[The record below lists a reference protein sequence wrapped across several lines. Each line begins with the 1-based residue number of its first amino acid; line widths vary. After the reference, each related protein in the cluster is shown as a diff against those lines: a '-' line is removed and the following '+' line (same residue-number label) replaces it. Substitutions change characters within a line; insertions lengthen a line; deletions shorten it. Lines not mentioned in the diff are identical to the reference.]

1 MYEKVNAL
9 DKRAIEEL
17 FLSEDILMENAAM
30 ALERAVLQNA
40 SLGAKVIILCG
51 SGDNGGDGYALARRL
66 AGRFKTL
73 VFEMKPAKSPMCQ
86 LQKERAKKVGVV
98 IKTYEEKNEDL
109 ECDVLIDCVVGSA
122 FKGELEPFLDFESL
136 SQKARFKIACDIPSG
151 IDSKGRVDKG
161 AFKADTT
168 ISMGAIKSC
177 LLSDRAKDY
186 VGELKV
192 GHLGVFNRVYEIPT
206 DTFLLEKSD
215 LKLPLRDK
223 KNAHKGDY
231 GHAHVLLGKH
241 SGAGLLSALSA
252 LSFGSGVVSI
262 QALEGEITSSN
273 KPLELVFCENFPN
286 FLSAFALGMG
296 LESFPKDFNKWLE
309 LAPCVL
315 DAGVFYHKEVLQA
328 LEKEVVLTPHPKEFL
343 SLLKLVGINISM
355 LELLDNKLE
364 IARDF
369 SQKYPKVVLL
379 LKGANT
385 LIAHQGRTFI
395 NTLGSVALAKA
406 GSGDV
411 LAGLILS
418 LLSQNYTP
426 LDAAINAS
434 LAHALAGL
442 EFKNN
447 YALTPLDLIE
457 KIKRLQKD
465 KNGSFKA
472 LAAIAKH

>member
-1 MYEKVNAL
+1 MLSVYEKVDAL
-9 DKRAIEEL
+9 DKKALEEWL
-17 FLSEDILMENAAM
+17 LSEDILMENAAM
-30 ALERAVLQNA
+30 ALERAVLENA

-66 AGRFKTL
+66 VGCFRVL
-73 VFEMKPAKSPMCQ
+73 VFEMKLAKSPMCQ

-98 IKTYEEKNEDL
+98 IKAWEEKNEDL

-122 FKGELEPFLDFESL
+122 FKGELEPFLNFESL

-151 IDSKGRVDKG
+151 IDSKGRVDKR

-192 GHLGVFNRVYEIPT
+192 GHLGVFNQIYEIPT

-215 LKLPLRDK
+215 LKLPLRDR

-252 LSFGSGVVSI
+252 LSFGSGVVSV
-262 QALEGEITSSN
+262 QALECEITSNN
-273 KPLELVFCENFPN
+273 KPLELVFCENFPKK
-286 FLSAFALGMG
+286 LSAFALGMG
-296 LESFPKDFNKWLE
+296 LENIPKDFKKWLG

-315 DAGVFYHKEVLQA
+315 DAGVFYHKEALQA
-328 LEKEVVLTPHPKEFL
+328 LEKEVILTPHPKEFL
-343 SLLKLVGINISM
+343 SLLKSVGINISM

-385 LIAHQGRTFI
+385 LIAHQGRVFI
-395 NTLGSVALAKA
+395 NNLGSVALAKA

-411 LAGLILS
+411 LAGLIVS

-457 KIKRLQKD
+457 KIKRL
-465 KNGSFKA
+465 
-472 LAAIAKH
+472 

>member
-1 MYEKVNAL
+1 MLSVYEKVNAL

-17 FLSEDILMENAAM
+17 FLSEDVLMENATM

-40 SLGAKVIILCG
+40 SLGATVIILCG

-66 AGRFKTL
+66 VGRFKTL
-73 VFEMKPAKSPMCQ
+73 VFEMKLAKSPMCQ

-98 IKTYEEKNEDL
+98 IKTWEEKNEDL
-109 ECDVLIDCVVGSA
+109 ECDVLVDCVVGSA
-122 FKGELEPFLDFESL
+122 FKGGLEPFLNFESL

-151 IDSKGRVDKG
+151 IDSKGRVDKR

-192 GHLGVFNRVYEIPT
+192 GHLGVFNQIYEIPT

-215 LKLPLRDK
+215 LKLPLRDR

-241 SGAGLLSALSA
+241 SGAGLLSAISA
-252 LSFGSGVVSI
+252 LSFGSGVVSV
-262 QALEGEITSSN
+262 QALECEITSNN

-286 FLSAFALGMG
+286 LLSAFALGMG
-296 LESFPKDFNKWLE
+296 LENIPKDFKKWLE

-315 DAGVFYHKEVLQA
+315 DAGVFYHKEILQA
-328 LEKEVVLTPHPKEFL
+328 LEKEVILTPHPKEFL
-343 SLLKLVGINISM
+343 SLLKSVGINISM

-385 LIAHQGRTFI
+385 LIAHQGRVFI
-395 NTLGSVALAKA
+395 NILGSVALAKA

-411 LAGLILS
+411 LAGLIVS

-434 LAHALAGL
+434 LAHALASL

-447 YALTPLDLIE
+447 YALTPLDLVE
-457 KIKRLQKD
+457 KIKRL
-465 KNGSFKA
+465 
-472 LAAIAKH
+472 

>member
-1 MYEKVNAL
+1 MLSVYEKGNAL

-30 ALERAVLQNA
+30 ALEREVLKNA

-66 AGRFKTL
+66 IGRFKTL
-73 VFEMKPAKSPMCQ
+73 VFEMKLAKSPMCQ

-98 IKTYEEKNEDL
+98 IKAWEEKNEDL
-109 ECDVLIDCVVGSA
+109 ECDVLIDCVIGSA
-122 FKGELEPFLDFESL
+122 FKGELEPFLNFESL

-192 GHLGVFNRVYEIPT
+192 GHLGVFNQIYEIPT

-215 LKLPLRDK
+215 LKLPLRDR

-262 QALEGEITSSN
+262 QALECEITSNN

-296 LESFPKDFNKWLE
+296 LENIPKDFNKWLG

-411 LAGLILS
+411 LAGLIVS

-457 KIKRLQKD
+457 KIKRL
-465 KNGSFKA
+465 
-472 LAAIAKH
+472 

>member
-1 MYEKVNAL
+1 MLSVYEKVNAL
-9 DKRAIEEL
+9 DKRALEEWL
-17 FLSEDILMENAAM
+17 LSEDILMENAAM

-66 AGRFKTL
+66 AGRFKVL
-73 VFEMKPAKSPMCQ
+73 VFEMKLAKSPMCQ

-98 IKTYEEKNEDL
+98 IKAWEENALNQNL

-122 FKGELEPFLDFESL
+122 FKGGLEPFLDFESL

-151 IDSKGRVDKG
+151 IDSKGRVDKR

-177 LLSDRAKDY
+177 LLSDKAKDY
-186 VGELKV
+186 IGELKV
-192 GHLGVFNRVYEIPT
+192 GHLGVFNQIYEIPT
-206 DTFLLEKSD
+206 ETFLLEKSD
-215 LKLPLRDK
+215 LKLPLRDR

-262 QALEGEITSSN
+262 QALECEITSNN
-273 KPLELVFCENFPN
+273 KPLELVFCENFPKK
-286 FLSAFALGMG
+286 LSAFALGMG
-296 LESFPKDFNKWLE
+296 LEGLPKDFKKWLG

-315 DAGVFYHKEVLQA
+315 DAGVFYHKEALQA

-343 SLLKLVGINISM
+343 SLLKSVGINISM

-385 LIAHQGRTFI
+385 LIAHQGRVFI
-395 NTLGSVALAKA
+395 NNLGSVALAKA

-411 LAGLILS
+411 LAGLIVS

-442 EFKNN
+442 ESKNN

-457 KIKRLQKD
+457 KIKRL
-465 KNGSFKA
+465 
-472 LAAIAKH
+472 

>member
-1 MYEKVNAL
+1 MLSVYEKVNAL

-66 AGRFKTL
+66 VGRFKTL
-73 VFEMKPAKSPMCQ
+73 VFEMKLAKSPMCQ
-86 LQKERAKKVGVV
+86 LQKERAKKAGVV
-98 IKTYEEKNEDL
+98 IKAYEENALNQDL
-109 ECDVLIDCVVGSA
+109 ECDVLIDCVVGST
-122 FKGELEPFLDFESL
+122 FKGGLEPFLNFESL

-151 IDSKGRVDKG
+151 IDSKGMVDKR
-161 AFKADTT
+161 AFKADLT

-186 VGELKV
+186 IGELKV
-192 GHLGVFNRVYEIPT
+192 GHLGVFNPIYEIPT

-223 KNAHKGDY
+223 KNSHKGDY

-252 LSFGSGVVSI
+252 LNFGSGVVSV
-262 QALEGEITSSN
+262 QALECEITSNN

-286 FLSAFALGMG
+286 LLSAFALGMG
-296 LESFPKDFNKWLE
+296 LENIPKDFNKWLE

-328 LEKEVVLTPHPKEFL
+328 LEKEAVLTPHPKEFL

-395 NTLGSVALAKA
+395 NNLGSVALAKA

-457 KIKRLQKD
+457 KIKRL
-465 KNGSFKA
+465 
-472 LAAIAKH
+472 

>member
-1 MYEKVNAL
+1 MLSVYEKVNAL
-9 DKRAIEEL
+9 DKRVLEEWL
-17 FLSEDILMENAAM
+17 LSEDILMENAAM

-66 AGRFKTL
+66 TGRFKVL
-73 VFEMKPAKSPMCQ
+73 VFEMKLAKSPMCQ

-98 IKTYEEKNEDL
+98 IKAWEDNHKDL

-151 IDSKGRVDKG
+151 IDSKGRVDKR
-161 AFKADTT
+161 AFKADMT

-177 LLSDRAKDY
+177 LLSDKAKDY
-186 VGELKV
+186 IGELKV
-192 GHLGVFNRVYEIPT
+192 GHLGVFNQIYEIPT

-215 LKLPLRDK
+215 LKLPLRDR

-262 QALEGEITSSN
+262 QALECEITSNN
-273 KPLELVFCENFPN
+273 KPLELVFCENFPKK
-286 FLSAFALGMG
+286 LSAFALGMG
-296 LESFPKDFNKWLE
+296 LEGLPKDFKKWLG

-328 LEKEVVLTPHPKEFL
+328 LEKEVILTPHPKEFL
-343 SLLKLVGINISM
+343 SLLKSVGINISM

-385 LIAHQGRTFI
+385 LIAHQGRVFI
-395 NTLGSVALAKA
+395 NNLGSVALAKA

-411 LAGLILS
+411 LAGLIVS
-418 LLSQNYTP
+418 LLAQKYTP

-442 EFKNN
+442 ESKNN

-457 KIKRLQKD
+457 KIKRL
-465 KNGSFKA
+465 
-472 LAAIAKH
+472 

>member
-1 MYEKVNAL
+1 MLSVYEKVNAL

-66 AGRFKTL
+66 IGRFRVL
-73 VFEMKPAKSPMCQ
+73 VFEMKLAKSPVCQ

-98 IKTYEEKNEDL
+98 IKAWEEKNEDL
-109 ECDVLIDCVVGSA
+109 ECDVLVDCVVGSA

-136 SQKARFKIACDIPSG
+136 SQKACFKIACDIPSG
-151 IDSKGRVDKG
+151 IDSKGRVDKR
-161 AFKADTT
+161 AFRADTT

-192 GHLGVFNRVYEIPT
+192 GHLGVFNPIYEIPT

-215 LKLPLRDK
+215 LKLPLRDR

-231 GHAHVLLGKH
+231 GHVHVLLGKH

-252 LSFGSGVVSI
+252 LSFGSGVVSV
-262 QALEGEITSSN
+262 QALECEITSNN

-286 FLSAFALGMG
+286 PLSAFALGMG
-296 LESFPKDFNKWLE
+296 LENIPKDFNKWLE

-328 LEKEVVLTPHPKEFL
+328 LEKEVILTPHPKEFL

-395 NTLGSVALAKA
+395 NNLGSVALAKA

-411 LAGLILS
+411 LAGLIVS

-434 LAHALAGL
+434 LAHALVGL

-457 KIKRLQKD
+457 KIKRL
-465 KNGSFKA
+465 
-472 LAAIAKH
+472 

>member
-1 MYEKVNAL
+1 MLSVYEKVNAL
-9 DKRAIEEL
+9 DKRALEE
-17 FLSEDILMENAAM
+17 FNLSEDILMENAAM

-40 SLGAKVIILCG
+40 SLGTKVIILCG

-66 AGRFKTL
+66 VGRFKTL

-98 IKTYEEKNEDL
+98 IKAWEEKNEDL

-122 FKGELEPFLDFESL
+122 FKGGLEPFLDFESL

-151 IDSKGRVDKG
+151 IDSKGRVDKR

-192 GHLGVFNRVYEIPT
+192 GHLGVFNQIYEIPT

-215 LKLPLRDK
+215 LKLPLRDR

-252 LSFGSGVVSI
+252 LSFGSGVVSV
-262 QALEGEITSSN
+262 QALECEITSNN
-273 KPLELVFCENFPN
+273 KPLELVFCENFPKK
-286 FLSAFALGMG
+286 LSAFALGMG
-296 LESFPKDFNKWLE
+296 LENIPKDFKKWLG

-315 DAGVFYHKEVLQA
+315 DAGVFYHKEALQA
-328 LEKEVVLTPHPKEFL
+328 LEKEVILTPHPKEFL
-343 SLLKLVGINISM
+343 SLLKSVGINISM

-385 LIAHQGRTFI
+385 LIAHQGQVFI
-395 NTLGSVALAKA
+395 NILGSVALAKA

-457 KIKRLQKD
+457 KIKRL
-465 KNGSFKA
+465 
-472 LAAIAKH
+472 

>member
-1 MYEKVNAL
+1 MLSVYEKVNAL

-66 AGRFKTL
+66 VGRFKTL
-73 VFEMKPAKSPMCQ
+73 VFEMKLAKSPMCQ

-98 IKTYEEKNEDL
+98 IKAWEEKNEDL

-122 FKGELEPFLDFESL
+122 FKGGLEPFLDFESL

-151 IDSKGRVDKG
+151 IDSKGRVDKR

-192 GHLGVFNRVYEIPT
+192 GHLGVFNPIYEIPT

-231 GHAHVLLGKH
+231 GHAHILLGKH

-252 LSFGSGVVSI
+252 LSFGSGVVSV
-262 QALEGEITSSN
+262 QALEGEITSNN

-286 FLSAFALGMG
+286 PLSAFALGMG
-296 LESFPKDFNKWLE
+296 LENIPKDFNKWLE

-328 LEKEVVLTPHPKEFL
+328 LEKEAVLTPHPKEFL
-343 SLLKLVGINISM
+343 SLLKLVGIHISM
-355 LELLDNKLE
+355 LELSDNKLE

-385 LIAHQGRTFI
+385 LIAHQGQVFI
-395 NTLGSVALAKA
+395 NILGSVALAKA

-457 KIKRLQKD
+457 KIKRL
-465 KNGSFKA
+465 
-472 LAAIAKH
+472 

>member
-1 MYEKVNAL
+1 MLSVYEKVNAL
-9 DKRAIEEL
+9 DKRALEK
-17 FLSEDILMENAAM
+17 FNLSEDILMENAAM

-66 AGRFKTL
+66 VGRFKTL

-86 LQKERAKKVGVV
+86 LQKERAKKVGVA
-98 IKTYEEKNEDL
+98 IKAYEEKNEYL
-109 ECDVLIDCVVGSA
+109 ECDVLIDCVVGSN
-122 FKGELEPFLDFESL
+122 FKGELEPFLNFESL

-151 IDSKGRVDKG
+151 IDSKGRVDKR
-161 AFKADTT
+161 AFKADMT
-168 ISMGAIKSC
+168 ISMGAVKSC

-186 VGELKV
+186 IGELKV
-192 GHLGVFNRVYEIPT
+192 GHLGVFNQIYEIPT

-231 GHAHVLLGKH
+231 GHAHILLGKH

-252 LSFGSGVVSI
+252 LNFGSGVVSV
-262 QALEGEITSSN
+262 QALECEITSSN
-273 KPLELVFCENFPN
+273 KPLELVFCENLPN
-286 FLSAFALGMG
+286 PLSAFALGMG
-296 LESFPKDFNKWLE
+296 LENIPKDFNKWLE

-385 LIAHQGRTFI
+385 LIAHQGQVFI
-395 NTLGSVALAKA
+395 NILGSVALAKA

-418 LLSQNYTP
+418 LLSQHYTP

-434 LAHALAGL
+434 LAHALASL

-457 KIKRLQKD
+457 KIKRL
-465 KNGSFKA
+465 
-472 LAAIAKH
+472 

>member
-1 MYEKVNAL
+1 MLSVYEKVNAL

-40 SLGAKVIILCG
+40 SLGAKVVILCG

-66 AGRFKTL
+66 VGRFKTL
-73 VFEMKPAKSPMCQ
+73 VFEMKLAKSPMCQ
-86 LQKERAKKVGVV
+86 LQKERAKKAGVV
-98 IKTYEEKNEDL
+98 IKTWGEKNEDL
-109 ECDVLIDCVVGSA
+109 ECDVLVDCVVGSA
-122 FKGELEPFLDFESL
+122 FKGGLEPFLDFESL

-151 IDSKGRVDKG
+151 IDSKGRVDKR

-186 VGELKV
+186 IGELKV
-192 GHLGVFNRVYEIPT
+192 GHLGVFNPIYEIPT

-223 KNAHKGDY
+223 KNAHKGNY
-231 GHAHVLLGKH
+231 GHAHILLGKH

-252 LSFGSGVVSI
+252 LSFGSGVVSV
-262 QALEGEITSSN
+262 QALECGITSNN
-273 KPLELVFCENFPN
+273 KPLELVFCENFPSP
-286 FLSAFALGMG
+286 LSAFALGMG
-296 LESFPKDFNKWLE
+296 LENIPKDFNKWLE

-328 LEKEVVLTPHPKEFL
+328 LEKEAVLTPHPKEFL
-343 SLLKLVGINISM
+343 SLLKLVGIHISM

-385 LIAHQGRTFI
+385 LIAHQGRVFI
-395 NTLGSVALAKA
+395 NNLGSVALAKA

-411 LAGLILS
+411 LAGLIVS

-457 KIKRLQKD
+457 KIKRL
-465 KNGSFKA
+465 
-472 LAAIAKH
+472 

>member
-1 MYEKVNAL
+1 MLSVYEKVNAL
-9 DKRAIEEL
+9 DKRALEEWL
-17 FLSEDILMENAAM
+17 LSEDILMENAAM
-30 ALERAVLQNA
+30 ALERAVLKNA

-66 AGRFKTL
+66 VGRFKTL
-73 VFEMKPAKSPMCQ
+73 VFEMKLAKSPMCQ
-86 LQKERAKKVGVV
+86 LQKERAKKVGVA
-98 IKTYEEKNEDL
+98 IKAWEEKNEDL
-109 ECDVLIDCVVGSA
+109 ECDVLVDCVVGSA
-122 FKGELEPFLDFESL
+122 FKGELEPFLNFESL

-151 IDSKGRVDKG
+151 IDSKGRVDKR

-192 GHLGVFNRVYEIPT
+192 GHLGVFNQVYEIPT
-206 DTFLLEKSD
+206 ETFLLEKSD
-215 LKLPLRDK
+215 LKLPLRDR

-252 LSFGSGVVSI
+252 LSFGSGVVSV
-262 QALEGEITSSN
+262 QALECEITSNN
-273 KPLELVFCENFPN
+273 KPLELVFCENFPKK
-286 FLSAFALGMG
+286 LSAFALGMG
-296 LESFPKDFNKWLE
+296 LENIPKDFKKWLG

-328 LEKEVVLTPHPKEFL
+328 LEKEVILTPHPKEFL
-343 SLLKLVGINISM
+343 SLLKSVGINISM

-395 NTLGSVALAKA
+395 NILGSVALAKA

-411 LAGLILS
+411 LAGLIVS

-457 KIKRLQKD
+457 KIKRL
-465 KNGSFKA
+465 
-472 LAAIAKH
+472 

>member
-1 MYEKVNAL
+1 MLSVYEKVNAL
-9 DKRAIEEL
+9 DKRALEEWL
-17 FLSEDILMENAAM
+17 LSEDVLMENAAM

-66 AGRFKTL
+66 MGRFKTL
-73 VFEMKPAKSPMCQ
+73 VFEMKLAKSPMCQ
-86 LQKERAKKVGVV
+86 LQKKRAKKVGAV
-98 IKTYEEKNEDL
+98 IKAWGEKNEDL

-151 IDSKGRVDKG
+151 IDSKGRVDKR
-161 AFKADTT
+161 AFKADLT

-192 GHLGVFNRVYEIPT
+192 GHLGVFNPIYEIPT

-215 LKLPLRDK
+215 LKLPLRDR

-231 GHAHVLLGKH
+231 GHVHVLLGKH
-241 SGAGLLSALSA
+241 SGAGLLSAISA
-252 LSFGSGVVSI
+252 LSFGSGVVSV
-262 QALEGEITSSN
+262 QALECEITSNN

-286 FLSAFALGMG
+286 PLSAFALGMG
-296 LESFPKDFNKWLE
+296 LENIPKDFNRWLE

-328 LEKEVVLTPHPKEFL
+328 LEKEAVLTPHPKEFL

-385 LIAHQGRTFI
+385 LIAHQGQVFI
-395 NTLGSVALAKA
+395 NILGSVALAKA

-411 LAGLILS
+411 LAGLIVS
-418 LLSQNYTP
+418 LLSQKYTP

-457 KIKRLQKD
+457 KIKRL
-465 KNGSFKA
+465 
-472 LAAIAKH
+472 

>member
-1 MYEKVNAL
+1 MLSVYEKVNAL
-9 DKRAIEEL
+9 DKRAIEE
-17 FLSEDILMENAAM
+17 FNLSQDILMENAAM

-66 AGRFKTL
+66 MGRFKTL
-73 VFEMKPAKSPMCQ
+73 VFEMKRAKSPMCQ

-98 IKTYEEKNEDL
+98 IKAWGEKNEDL
-109 ECDVLIDCVVGSA
+109 ECDVLIDCVIGSA
-122 FKGELEPFLDFESL
+122 FKGGLEPFLNFESL

-151 IDSKGRVDKG
+151 INSKGMVDKG
-161 AFKADTT
+161 AFKADMT

-186 VGELKV
+186 IGELKV
-192 GHLGVFNRVYEIPT
+192 GHLGVFNPIYEIPT

-231 GHAHVLLGKH
+231 GHAHILLGKH

-252 LSFGSGVVSI
+252 LSFGSGVVSV
-262 QALEGEITSSN
+262 QALECGITSNN

-286 FLSAFALGMG
+286 PLSAFALGMG
-296 LESFPKDFNKWLE
+296 LENIPKDFNKWLE

-343 SLLKLVGINISM
+343 SLLKSVGIHISM

-395 NTLGSVALAKA
+395 NILGSVALAKA

-411 LAGLILS
+411 LAGLIVS

-457 KIKRLQKD
+457 KIKRL
-465 KNGSFKA
+465 
-472 LAAIAKH
+472 

>member
-1 MYEKVNAL
+1 MLSVYEKGNAL
-9 DKRAIEEL
+9 DKRAIEEW

-66 AGRFKTL
+66 IGRFKTL
-73 VFEMKPAKSPMCQ
+73 VFEMKLAKSPMCQ

-98 IKTYEEKNEDL
+98 IKAWEEKNEDL

-151 IDSKGRVDKG
+151 IDSKGRVDKR

-177 LLSDRAKDY
+177 LLSDKAKDY
-186 VGELKV
+186 IGELKV
-192 GHLGVFNRVYEIPT
+192 GHLGVFNQIYEIPT

-262 QALEGEITSSN
+262 QALECEITSNN
-273 KPLELVFCENFPN
+273 KPLELVFYENFPKK
-286 FLSAFALGMG
+286 LSAFALGMG
-296 LESFPKDFNKWLE
+296 LEGLPKDFKKWLG

-328 LEKEVVLTPHPKEFL
+328 LEKEVILTPHPKEFL
-343 SLLKLVGINISM
+343 SLLELVGINISM

-385 LIAHQGRTFI
+385 LIAHQGRVFI
-395 NTLGSVALAKA
+395 NHLGSVALAKA

-411 LAGLILS
+411 LAGLIVS
-418 LLSQNYTP
+418 LLAQKYTP

-442 EFKNN
+442 EFKNH

-457 KIKRLQKD
+457 KIKRL
-465 KNGSFKA
+465 
-472 LAAIAKH
+472 

>member
-1 MYEKVNAL
+1 MLSVYEKVNAL
-9 DKRAIEEL
+9 DKRALEEWL
-17 FLSEDILMENAAM
+17 LSEDILMENAAM
-30 ALERAVLQNA
+30 ALERAVLKNA

-66 AGRFKTL
+66 MGRFKTL
-73 VFEMKPAKSPMCQ
+73 VFEMKLAKSPMCQ

-98 IKTYEEKNEDL
+98 IKTWEDNHKDL

-151 IDSKGRVDKG
+151 IDSKGRVDKR
-161 AFKADTT
+161 AFKADMT

-177 LLSDRAKDY
+177 LLSDKAKDY
-186 VGELKV
+186 IGELKV
-192 GHLGVFNRVYEIPT
+192 GHLGVFNQIYEIPT

-215 LKLPLRDK
+215 LKLPLRDR

-262 QALEGEITSSN
+262 QALECEITSNN
-273 KPLELVFCENFPN
+273 KPLELVFCENFPKK
-286 FLSAFALGMG
+286 LSAFALGMG
-296 LESFPKDFNKWLE
+296 LENIPKDFNKWLG

-343 SLLKLVGINISM
+343 SLLELVGINISM

-385 LIAHQGRTFI
+385 LIAHQGRVFI
-395 NTLGSVALAKA
+395 NHLGSVALAKA

-411 LAGLILS
+411 LAGLIVS
-418 LLSQNYTP
+418 LLAQNYTP
-426 LDAAINAS
+426 LDAATNAS

-457 KIKRLQKD
+457 KIKRL
-465 KNGSFKA
+465 
-472 LAAIAKH
+472 

>member
-1 MYEKVNAL
+1 MLSVYEKVNAL
-9 DKRAIEEL
+9 DKRAIEEW

-66 AGRFKTL
+66 VGRFKTL
-73 VFEMKPAKSPMCQ
+73 VFEMKLAKSPMCR

-98 IKTYEEKNEDL
+98 IKTWEEKNEDL

-151 IDSKGRVDKG
+151 IDSKGRVDKR
-161 AFKADTT
+161 AFKADLT

-177 LLSDRAKDY
+177 LLSDKAKDY

-192 GHLGVFNRVYEIPT
+192 GHLGVFNPTYEIPT

-215 LKLPLRDK
+215 LKLPLRDR

-252 LSFGSGVVSI
+252 LSFGSGVVSV
-262 QALEGEITSSN
+262 QALECEITSNN
-273 KPLELVFCENFPN
+273 KPLELVFCENFPKKLN
-286 FLSAFALGMG
+286 AFALGMG
-296 LESFPKDFNKWLE
+296 LENIPKDFNKWLE

-328 LEKEVVLTPHPKEFL
+328 LEKEVILTPHPKEFL

-385 LIAHQGRTFI
+385 LIAHQGRIFI
-395 NTLGSVALAKA
+395 NILGSVALAKA

-457 KIKRLQKD
+457 KIKRL
-465 KNGSFKA
+465 
-472 LAAIAKH
+472 

>member
-1 MYEKVNAL
+1 MLSVYEKVNAL
-9 DKRAIEEL
+9 DKRALEE
-17 FLSEDILMENAAM
+17 FNLSEDILMENAAM

-66 AGRFKTL
+66 MGRFKTL

-86 LQKERAKKVGVV
+86 LQKERAKKVGAV
-98 IKTYEEKNEDL
+98 IKAWEEKNEDL
-109 ECDVLIDCVVGSA
+109 ECDVLIDCVVGSN
-122 FKGELEPFLDFESL
+122 FKGELEPSLNFESL

-151 IDSKGRVDKG
+151 IDSKGRVDKR
-161 AFKADTT
+161 AFKADMT

-177 LLSDRAKDY
+177 LLSDKTKDY
-186 VGELKV
+186 IGELKV
-192 GHLGVFNRVYEIPT
+192 GHLGVFNQIYEIPT

-223 KNAHKGDY
+223 KNAHKGNY
-231 GHAHVLLGKH
+231 GHAHILLGKH

-252 LSFGSGVVSI
+252 LNFGSGVVSV
-262 QALEGEITSSN
+262 QALECEITSSN

-286 FLSAFALGMG
+286 PLSAFALGMG
-296 LESFPKDFNKWLE
+296 LEGFPKDFNKWLE

-385 LIAHQGRTFI
+385 LIAHQGQVFI
-395 NTLGSVALAKA
+395 NILGSVALAKA

-418 LLSQNYTP
+418 LLSQHYTP

-434 LAHALAGL
+434 LAHAIASLG
-442 EFKNN
+442 FKNN
-447 YALTPLDLIE
+447 YALTPLDLIG
-457 KIKRLQKD
+457 KIKRL
-465 KNGSFKA
+465 
-472 LAAIAKH
+472 

>member
-1 MYEKVNAL
+1 MLSVYEKVNAL
-9 DKRAIEEL
+9 DKRALEEL
-17 FLSEDILMENAAM
+17 FLSEDVLMENAAM

-66 AGRFKTL
+66 MGRFKVL
-73 VFEMKPAKSPMCQ
+73 VFEMKLAKSPMCQ
-86 LQKERAKKVGVV
+86 LQKERAKKVGVA
-98 IKTYEEKNEDL
+98 IKAWEEKNKDL
-109 ECDVLIDCVVGSA
+109 ECDVLVDCVVGSA

-151 IDSKGRVDKG
+151 IDSKGRVDKR

-192 GHLGVFNRVYEIPT
+192 GHLGVFNQIYEIPT

-215 LKLPLRDK
+215 LKLPLRDR

-252 LSFGSGVVSI
+252 LSFGSGVVSV
-262 QALEGEITSSN
+262 QALECEITSNN
-273 KPLELVFCENFPN
+273 KPLELVFCENFPKK
-286 FLSAFALGMG
+286 LSAFALGMG
-296 LESFPKDFNKWLE
+296 LENIPKDFKKWLG

-315 DAGVFYHKEVLQA
+315 DAGVFYHKEALQA
-328 LEKEVVLTPHPKEFL
+328 LEKEVILTPHPKEFL
-343 SLLKLVGINISM
+343 SLLKSVGINVSM

-385 LIAHQGRTFI
+385 LIAHQGRVFI
-395 NTLGSVALAKA
+395 NHLGSVALAKA

-411 LAGLILS
+411 LAGLIVS

-457 KIKRLQKD
+457 KIKRL
-465 KNGSFKA
+465 
-472 LAAIAKH
+472 

>member
-1 MYEKVNAL
+1 MLSVYEKVDAL

-66 AGRFKTL
+66 MGCFKTL
-73 VFEMKPAKSPMCQ
+73 VFEMKRAKSPMCQ
-86 LQKERAKKVGVV
+86 LQQERAKKVGVV
-98 IKTYEEKNEDL
+98 IKTWEEKNEDL
-109 ECDVLIDCVVGSA
+109 ECDVLVDCVVGSA
-122 FKGELEPFLDFESL
+122 FKGGLEPFLNFESL

-151 IDSKGRVDKG
+151 IDSKGRVDKR
-161 AFKADTT
+161 AFKADMT

-192 GHLGVFNRVYEIPT
+192 GHLGVFNPIYEIPT

-252 LSFGSGVVSI
+252 LSFGSGVVSV
-262 QALEGEITSSN
+262 QALECEITSNN
-273 KPLELVFCENFPN
+273 KPLELVFCENFPKK
-286 FLSAFALGMG
+286 LSAFALGMG
-296 LESFPKDFNKWLE
+296 LENIPKDFNKWLG

-328 LEKEVVLTPHPKEFL
+328 LEKEVILTPHPKEFL

-385 LIAHQGRTFI
+385 LIAHQGRIFI
-395 NTLGSVALAKA
+395 NNLGSVALAKA

-411 LAGLILS
+411 LAGLIVS
-418 LLSQNYTP
+418 LLAQNYTP

-442 EFKNN
+442 EFKNH

-457 KIKRLQKD
+457 KIKRL
-465 KNGSFKA
+465 
-472 LAAIAKH
+472 

>member
-1 MYEKVNAL
+1 MLSVYEKVDAL

-66 AGRFKTL
+66 IGRFRVL
-73 VFEMKPAKSPMCQ
+73 VFEMKRAKSPMCQ

-98 IKTYEEKNEDL
+98 IKTWGEKNEDL

-136 SQKARFKIACDIPSG
+136 SQKACFKIACDIPSG
-151 IDSKGRVDKG
+151 IDSKGRVDKR

-192 GHLGVFNRVYEIPT
+192 GHLGVFNPIYEIPT

-262 QALEGEITSSN
+262 QALECEITSNN

-296 LESFPKDFNKWLE
+296 LENIPKDFNKWLG

-328 LEKEVVLTPHPKEFL
+328 LEKEVILTPHPKEFL

-395 NTLGSVALAKA
+395 NILGSVALAKA

-411 LAGLILS
+411 LVGLIVS

-457 KIKRLQKD
+457 KIKRL
-465 KNGSFKA
+465 
-472 LAAIAKH
+472 

>member
-1 MYEKVNAL
+1 MLSVYEKVNAL
-9 DKRAIEEL
+9 DKRAIEEWL
-17 FLSEDILMENAAM
+17 LSEDILMENAAM

-66 AGRFKTL
+66 VGRFKTL
-73 VFEMKPAKSPMCQ
+73 VFEMKLAKSPMCQ

-98 IKTYEEKNEDL
+98 IKTWEEKNEDL

-122 FKGELEPFLDFESL
+122 FKGELEPFLNFESL

-151 IDSKGRVDKG
+151 IDSKGRVDKR
-161 AFKADTT
+161 AFKADLT

-186 VGELKV
+186 IGELKV
-192 GHLGVFNRVYEIPT
+192 GHLGVFNPIYEIPT

-252 LSFGSGVVSI
+252 LSFGSGVVSV
-262 QALEGEITSSN
+262 QALECEITSNN
-273 KPLELVFCENFPN
+273 KPLELVFCENFPKK
-286 FLSAFALGMG
+286 LSAFALGMG
-296 LESFPKDFNKWLE
+296 LENIPKDFNKWLE

-328 LEKEVVLTPHPKEFL
+328 LEKEVILTPHPKEFL

-395 NTLGSVALAKA
+395 NILGSVALAKA

-457 KIKRLQKD
+457 KIKRL
-465 KNGSFKA
+465 
-472 LAAIAKH
+472 

>member
-1 MYEKVNAL
+1 MLSVYEKVDAL
-9 DKRAIEEL
+9 DKRAIEEW
-17 FLSEDILMENAAM
+17 FLSEDILMENAAI
-30 ALERAVLQNA
+30 ALERAVLKNA

-66 AGRFKTL
+66 IGRFKTL
-73 VFEMKPAKSPMCQ
+73 VFEMKLAKSPMCQ
-86 LQKERAKKVGVV
+86 LQKERAKKAGAV
-98 IKTYEEKNEDL
+98 IKTWEDNHKDL
-109 ECDVLIDCVVGSA
+109 ECDVLVDCVVGSA
-122 FKGELEPFLDFESL
+122 FKGGLEPFLNFESL

-161 AFKADTT
+161 AFKADLT

-192 GHLGVFNRVYEIPT
+192 GHLGVFNQIYEIPT

-241 SGAGLLSALSA
+241 SGAGLLSAISA
-252 LSFGSGVVSI
+252 LSFGSGVVSV
-262 QALEGEITSSN
+262 QALECEITSSN
-273 KPLELVFCENFPN
+273 KPLELVFCENFPKK
-286 FLSAFALGMG
+286 LSAFALGMG
-296 LESFPKDFNKWLE
+296 LENIPKDFNRWLG

-328 LEKEVVLTPHPKEFL
+328 LEKEVILTPHPKEFL

-395 NTLGSVALAKA
+395 NILGSVALAKA

-411 LAGLILS
+411 LAGLIVS

-434 LAHALAGL
+434 LAHALASL

-457 KIKRLQKD
+457 KIKRL
-465 KNGSFKA
+465 
-472 LAAIAKH
+472 

>member
-1 MYEKVNAL
+1 MLSVYEKGNAL

-66 AGRFKTL
+66 IGRFRVL
-73 VFEMKPAKSPMCQ
+73 VFEMKLAKSPMCQ

-98 IKTYEEKNEDL
+98 IKAWEEKNEDL
-109 ECDVLIDCVVGSA
+109 ECDVLVDCVVGSA

-151 IDSKGRVDKG
+151 IDSKGRVDKR
-161 AFKADTT
+161 AFKADLT

-192 GHLGVFNRVYEIPT
+192 GHLGVFNQVYEIPT

-215 LKLPLRDK
+215 LKLPLRDR

-262 QALEGEITSSN
+262 QALECEITSNN
-273 KPLELVFCENFPN
+273 KPLELVFCENFPKKLN
-286 FLSAFALGMG
+286 AFALGMG
-296 LESFPKDFNKWLE
+296 LENIPKDFNKWLG

-315 DAGVFYHKEVLQA
+315 DAGVFYHKEILQA
-328 LEKEVVLTPHPKEFL
+328 LEKEAVLTPHPKEFL

-369 SQKYPKVVLL
+369 SQKYPEVVLL

-395 NTLGSVALAKA
+395 NILGSVALAKA

-457 KIKRLQKD
+457 KIKRL
-465 KNGSFKA
+465 
-472 LAAIAKH
+472 

>member
-1 MYEKVNAL
+1 MLSVYEKVNAL
-9 DKRAIEEL
+9 DKRAIEEWL
-17 FLSEDILMENAAM
+17 LSEDILMENAAM

-66 AGRFKTL
+66 AGRFRVL
-73 VFEMKPAKSPMCQ
+73 VFEMKLAKSPMCQ

-98 IKTYEEKNEDL
+98 IKAWEEKNEDL

-151 IDSKGRVDKG
+151 IDSKGRVDKR
-161 AFKADTT
+161 AFKADLT

-192 GHLGVFNRVYEIPT
+192 GHLGVFNPIYEIPT

-252 LSFGSGVVSI
+252 LSFGSGVVSV
-262 QALEGEITSSN
+262 QALECEITSSN

-296 LESFPKDFNKWLE
+296 LENIPKDFNKWLE

-328 LEKEVVLTPHPKEFL
+328 LEKEVILTPHPKEFL
-343 SLLKLVGINISM
+343 SLLKSVGINISM

-385 LIAHQGRTFI
+385 LIAHQGRIFI
-395 NTLGSVALAKA
+395 NNLGSVALAKA

-411 LAGLILS
+411 LAGLIVS

-457 KIKRLQKD
+457 KIKRL
-465 KNGSFKA
+465 
-472 LAAIAKH
+472 

>member
-9 DKRAIEEL
+9 DKRALEK
-17 FLSEDILMENAAM
+17 FNLSEDILMENAAM

-66 AGRFKTL
+66 AGCFKTL

-98 IKTYEEKNEDL
+98 IKAYEENALNQNL
-109 ECDVLIDCVVGSA
+109 ECDVLIDCVIGSN
-122 FKGELEPFLDFESL
+122 FKGELEPFLNFESL

-161 AFKADTT
+161 AFKADLT

-186 VGELKV
+186 IGELKV
-192 GHLGVFNRVYEIPT
+192 GHLGVFNQTYEIPT

-231 GHAHVLLGKH
+231 GHAHILLGKH

-252 LSFGSGVVSI
+252 LSFGSGVVSV
-262 QALEGEITSSN
+262 QALECEITSNN

-296 LESFPKDFNKWLE
+296 LENIPKDFNKWLE

-328 LEKEVVLTPHPKEFL
+328 LEKEAVLTPHPKEFL

-385 LIAHQGRTFI
+385 LIAHQGQVFI
-395 NTLGSVALAKA
+395 NILGSVALAKA

-434 LAHALAGL
+434 LAHALASL

-457 KIKRLQKD
+457 KIKRL
-465 KNGSFKA
+465 
-472 LAAIAKH
+472 

>member
-1 MYEKVNAL
+1 MLSVYEKVNAL
-9 DKRAIEEL
+9 DKRAIEEWL
-17 FLSEDILMENAAM
+17 LSEDILMENAAM

-73 VFEMKPAKSPMCQ
+73 VFEMKLAKSPMCQ

-98 IKTYEEKNEDL
+98 IKAWEEKNEDL

-151 IDSKGRVDKG
+151 IDSKGRVDKR
-161 AFKADTT
+161 AFKADLT

-192 GHLGVFNRVYEIPT
+192 GHLGVFNPIYEIPT

-252 LSFGSGVVSI
+252 LSFGSGVVSV
-262 QALEGEITSSN
+262 QALECEITSSN

-296 LESFPKDFNKWLE
+296 LENIPKDFNKWLE

-328 LEKEVVLTPHPKEFL
+328 LEKEVILTPHPKEFL
-343 SLLKLVGINISM
+343 SLLKSVGINISM

-395 NTLGSVALAKA
+395 NILGSVALAKA

-411 LAGLILS
+411 LAGLIVS

-434 LAHALAGL
+434 LAHALASL

-457 KIKRLQKD
+457 KIKRL
-465 KNGSFKA
+465 
-472 LAAIAKH
+472 

>member
-1 MYEKVNAL
+1 MLSVYEKVNAL

-17 FLSEDILMENAAM
+17 FLSQDILMENAAM

-66 AGRFKTL
+66 VGRFKTL

-98 IKTYEEKNEDL
+98 IKAYEENALNRNL
-109 ECDVLIDCVVGSA
+109 ECDVLIDCVIGSD
-122 FKGELEPFLDFESL
+122 FKGALEPFLNFESL

-151 IDSKGRVDKG
+151 INSKGRVDKR
-161 AFKADTT
+161 AFRADVT

-186 VGELKV
+186 IGELKV
-192 GHLGVFNRVYEIPT
+192 GHLGVFNPIYEIPT

-252 LSFGSGVVSI
+252 LSFGSGVVSV
-262 QALEGEITSSN
+262 QALEGEITSNN
-273 KPLELVFCENFPN
+273 KPLELVFCENFPSP
-286 FLSAFALGMG
+286 LSAFALGMG
-296 LESFPKDFNKWLE
+296 LENIPKDFNKWIE

-315 DAGVFYHKEVLQA
+315 DAGVFYHKEILQA
-328 LEKEVVLTPHPKEFL
+328 LEKEVILTPHPKEFL
-343 SLLKLVGINISM
+343 SLLKLVGVNISM

-385 LIAHQGRTFI
+385 LIAHQGQVFI
-395 NTLGSVALAKA
+395 NILGSVALAKA

-457 KIKRLQKD
+457 KIKRL
-465 KNGSFKA
+465 
-472 LAAIAKH
+472 

>member
-1 MYEKVNAL
+1 MLSVYEKVNAL
-9 DKRAIEEL
+9 DKRALEEW
-17 FLSEDILMENAAM
+17 FLSEDVLMENAAM

-66 AGRFKTL
+66 IGRFKVL
-73 VFEMKPAKSPMCQ
+73 VFEMKLAKSPMCQ

-98 IKTYEEKNEDL
+98 IKAWEDNHNDL

-151 IDSKGRVDKG
+151 IDSKGRVDKR

-192 GHLGVFNRVYEIPT
+192 GHLGVFNQIYEIPT

-215 LKLPLRDK
+215 LKLPLRDR

-252 LSFGSGVVSI
+252 LSFGSGVVSV
-262 QALEGEITSSN
+262 QALECEITSNN
-273 KPLELVFCENFPN
+273 KPLELVFCKNFPKK
-286 FLSAFALGMG
+286 LSAFALGMG
-296 LESFPKDFNKWLE
+296 LENIPKDFKKWLG

-328 LEKEVVLTPHPKEFL
+328 LEKEVILTPHPKEFL
-343 SLLKLVGINISM
+343 SLLKSVGINISM

-385 LIAHQGRTFI
+385 LIAHQGRVFI
-395 NTLGSVALAKA
+395 NNLGSVALAKA

-411 LAGLILS
+411 LAGLIVS

-457 KIKRLQKD
+457 KIKRL
-465 KNGSFKA
+465 
-472 LAAIAKH
+472 

>member
-1 MYEKVNAL
+1 MLSVYEKVNAL

-40 SLGAKVIILCG
+40 SLGTKVIILCG

-66 AGRFKTL
+66 IGRFRVL
-73 VFEMKPAKSPMCQ
+73 VFEMKLAKSPMCQ
-86 LQKERAKKVGVV
+86 LQKERAKKVGVA
-98 IKTYEEKNEDL
+98 IKAWEEKNEDL
-109 ECDVLIDCVVGSA
+109 ECDVLIDCVIGSN
-122 FKGELEPFLDFESL
+122 FKGELEPFLNFESL

-151 IDSKGRVDKG
+151 IDSKGRVDKR

-192 GHLGVFNRVYEIPT
+192 GHLGVFNPIYEIPT

-215 LKLPLRDK
+215 LKLPLRDR

-241 SGAGLLSALSA
+241 SGAGLLSAISA
-252 LSFGSGVVSI
+252 LSFGSGVVSV
-262 QALEGEITSSN
+262 QALECEITSNN
-273 KPLELVFCENFPN
+273 KPLELVFCENFPKK
-286 FLSAFALGMG
+286 LSAFALGMG
-296 LESFPKDFNKWLE
+296 LENIPKDFNKWLE

-328 LEKEVVLTPHPKEFL
+328 LEKEVILTPHPKEFL

-364 IARDF
+364 IVRDF

-395 NTLGSVALAKA
+395 NNLGSVALAKA

-457 KIKRLQKD
+457 KIKRL
-465 KNGSFKA
+465 
-472 LAAIAKH
+472 

>member
-1 MYEKVNAL
+1 MLSVYEKVDAL
-9 DKRAIEEL
+9 DKRAIEEWL
-17 FLSEDILMENAAM
+17 LSEDVLMENAAM

-66 AGRFKTL
+66 IGRFKTL
-73 VFEMKPAKSPMCQ
+73 VFEMKLAKSPMCQ

-98 IKTYEEKNEDL
+98 IKTWEEKNEDL

-122 FKGELEPFLDFESL
+122 FKGELEPFLNFESL

-151 IDSKGRVDKG
+151 IDSKGRVDKR
-161 AFKADTT
+161 AFKADLT

-192 GHLGVFNRVYEIPT
+192 GHLGVFNQTYEIPT

-215 LKLPLRDK
+215 LKLPLRDR

-262 QALEGEITSSN
+262 QALECEITSNN
-273 KPLELVFCENFPN
+273 KPLELVFCENFPKK
-286 FLSAFALGMG
+286 LSAFALGMG
-296 LESFPKDFNKWLE
+296 LENIPKDFKKWLG

-328 LEKEVVLTPHPKEFL
+328 LEKEVILTPHPKEFL

-385 LIAHQGRTFI
+385 LIAHQGRVFI
-395 NTLGSVALAKA
+395 NNLGSVALAKA

-411 LAGLILS
+411 LAGLIVS

-457 KIKRLQKD
+457 KIKRL
-465 KNGSFKA
+465 
-472 LAAIAKH
+472 

>member
-1 MYEKVNAL
+1 MLSVYEKVNAL
-9 DKRAIEEL
+9 DKRALEE
-17 FLSEDILMENAAM
+17 FNLSEDILMENAAM
-30 ALERAVLQNA
+30 ALEGEVLQNA

-66 AGRFKTL
+66 VGRFKTL

-98 IKTYEEKNEDL
+98 IKIWEEKNEDL
-109 ECDVLIDCVVGSA
+109 ECDVLIDCVVGSN
-122 FKGELEPFLDFESL
+122 FKGELEPFLNFESL

-161 AFKADTT
+161 AFKAHMT

-186 VGELKV
+186 IGELKV
-192 GHLGVFNRVYEIPT
+192 GHLGVFNQTYEIQT

-231 GHAHVLLGKH
+231 GHAHILLGKH

-252 LSFGSGVVSI
+252 LSFGSGVVSV
-262 QALEGEITSSN
+262 QALECEITSSN

-286 FLSAFALGMG
+286 PLSAFALGMG
-296 LESFPKDFNKWLE
+296 LEGFPKDFNKWLE

-315 DAGVFYHKEVLQA
+315 DAGIFYHKGVLQA

-385 LIAHQGRTFI
+385 LIAHQGQVFI
-395 NTLGSVALAKA
+395 NILGSVALAKA

-434 LAHALAGL
+434 LAHAIASL

-457 KIKRLQKD
+457 KIKRL
-465 KNGSFKA
+465 
-472 LAAIAKH
+472 

>member
-1 MYEKVNAL
+1 MLSVYEKVNAL
-9 DKRAIEEL
+9 DKRALEK
-17 FLSEDILMENAAM
+17 FNLSEDILMENAAM

-51 SGDNGGDGYALARRL
+51 GGDNGGDGYALARRL
-66 AGRFKTL
+66 VGRFKTL

-98 IKTYEEKNEDL
+98 IKTWEEKNEDL
-109 ECDVLIDCVVGSA
+109 ECDVLIDCVVGSN
-122 FKGELEPFLDFESL
+122 FKGELEPFLNFESL
-136 SQKARFKIACDIPSG
+136 SQKVRFKIACDIPSG
-151 IDSKGRVDKG
+151 IDSKGRVDKR
-161 AFKADTT
+161 AFKAHMT

-192 GHLGVFNRVYEIPT
+192 GHLGVFNQIYEIPT

-231 GHAHVLLGKH
+231 GHAHILLGKH

-252 LSFGSGVVSI
+252 LSFGSGVVSV
-262 QALEGEITSSN
+262 QALECEITSSN
-273 KPLELVFCENFPN
+273 KPLELVFCEKFPN
-286 FLSAFALGMG
+286 PLSAFALGMG
-296 LESFPKDFNKWLE
+296 LEGFPKDFNKWLE

-315 DAGVFYHKEVLQA
+315 DAGVFYHKEMLQA
-328 LEKEVVLTPHPKEFL
+328 LEKEAVLTPHPKEFL

-385 LIAHQGRTFI
+385 LIAHQGQVFI
-395 NTLGSVALAKA
+395 NILGSVALAKA

-418 LLSQNYTP
+418 LLSQHYTP

-434 LAHALAGL
+434 LVHAMASL

-457 KIKRLQKD
+457 KIKRL
-465 KNGSFKA
+465 
-472 LAAIAKH
+472 

>member
-1 MYEKVNAL
+1 MLSVYEKVNAL
-9 DKRAIEEL
+9 DKRALEEWL
-17 FLSEDILMENAAM
+17 LSEDILMENAAM

-66 AGRFKTL
+66 VGRFKTL
-73 VFEMKPAKSPMCQ
+73 VFEMKLAKSPMCQ

-98 IKTYEEKNEDL
+98 IKAWGEKNEDL
-109 ECDVLIDCVVGSA
+109 ECDVLVDCVVGSA

-151 IDSKGRVDKG
+151 IDSKGRVDKR
-161 AFKADTT
+161 AFKADLT

-177 LLSDRAKDY
+177 LLSDKAKDY

-192 GHLGVFNRVYEIPT
+192 GHLGVFNQTYEIPT

-252 LSFGSGVVSI
+252 LSFGSGVVSV
-262 QALEGEITSSN
+262 QALECEITSNN

-286 FLSAFALGMG
+286 LLSAFALGMG
-296 LESFPKDFNKWLE
+296 LENIPKDFNKWLE

-328 LEKEVVLTPHPKEFL
+328 LEKEVILTPHPKEFL

-369 SQKYPKVVLL
+369 SQKYHKVVLL

-385 LIAHQGRTFI
+385 LIAHQGRVFI
-395 NTLGSVALAKA
+395 NILGSVALAKA

-434 LAHALAGL
+434 LAHALASL

-457 KIKRLQKD
+457 KIKRL
-465 KNGSFKA
+465 
-472 LAAIAKH
+472 

>member
-1 MYEKVNAL
+1 MLSVYEKGNAL
-9 DKRAIEEL
+9 DKRALEEWL
-17 FLSEDILMENAAM
+17 LSEDILMENAAM
-30 ALERAVLQNA
+30 ALERAVLKNA

-66 AGRFKTL
+66 MGRFKTL
-73 VFEMKPAKSPMCQ
+73 VFEMKLAKSPMCQ

-98 IKTYEEKNEDL
+98 IKAWEEKNEDL

-151 IDSKGRVDKG
+151 IDSKGRVDKR

-177 LLSDRAKDY
+177 LLSDKAKDY
-186 VGELKV
+186 IGELKV
-192 GHLGVFNRVYEIPT
+192 GHLGVFNQIYEIPT
-206 DTFLLEKSD
+206 DIFLLEKSD
-215 LKLPLRDK
+215 LKLPLRDR

-252 LSFGSGVVSI
+252 LSFGSGVVSV
-262 QALEGEITSSN
+262 QALECEITSNN
-273 KPLELVFCENFPN
+273 KPLELVFCENFPKK
-286 FLSAFALGMG
+286 LSAFALGMG
-296 LESFPKDFNKWLE
+296 LEGLPKDFKKWLE

-328 LEKEVVLTPHPKEFL
+328 LEKEVILTPHPKEFL
-343 SLLKLVGINISM
+343 SLLKSVGINISM

-385 LIAHQGRTFI
+385 LIAHQGRVFI
-395 NTLGSVALAKA
+395 NNLGSVALAKA

-411 LAGLILS
+411 LAGLIVS

-457 KIKRLQKD
+457 KIKRL
-465 KNGSFKA
+465 
-472 LAAIAKH
+472 

>member
-1 MYEKVNAL
+1 MLSVYEKVDAL
-9 DKRAIEEL
+9 DKRALEEL

-51 SGDNGGDGYALARRL
+51 SGDNGGDGYVLARRL
-66 AGRFKTL
+66 VGRFKTL

-86 LQKERAKKVGVV
+86 LQQERAKKVGVV
-98 IKTYEEKNEDL
+98 IKAYEENALNQNL
-109 ECDVLIDCVVGSA
+109 ECDVLIDCVIGSN
-122 FKGELEPFLDFESL
+122 FKGELEPFLNFESL

-151 IDSKGRVDKG
+151 INSKGRVDKG
-161 AFKADTT
+161 AFKADLT
-168 ISMGAIKSC
+168 ISMGAVKSC

-186 VGELKV
+186 IGELKV
-192 GHLGVFNRVYEIPT
+192 GHLGVFNQTYEIPT

-252 LSFGSGVVSI
+252 LSFGSGVVSV
-262 QALEGEITSSN
+262 QALECEITSNN

-286 FLSAFALGMG
+286 LLSAFALGMG
-296 LESFPKDFNKWLE
+296 LENIPKDFNKWLE

-343 SLLKLVGINISM
+343 SLLKLVGIDISM

-385 LIAHQGRTFI
+385 LIAHQGQVFI
-395 NTLGSVALAKA
+395 NILGSVALAKA

-434 LAHALAGL
+434 LAHALASL

-457 KIKRLQKD
+457 KIKRL
-465 KNGSFKA
+465 
-472 LAAIAKH
+472 

>member
-1 MYEKVNAL
+1 MLSVYEKVDAL
-9 DKRAIEEL
+9 DKRAIEEWL
-17 FLSEDILMENAAM
+17 LSEDILMENAAM

-66 AGRFKTL
+66 VGRFKTL
-73 VFEMKPAKSPMCQ
+73 VFEMKLAKSPMCQ
-86 LQKERAKKVGVV
+86 LQQKRAKKAGVV
-98 IKTYEEKNEDL
+98 IKTWGEKNEDL
-109 ECDVLIDCVVGSA
+109 ECDVLVDCVVGSA

-151 IDSKGRVDKG
+151 IDSKGRVDKR
-161 AFKADTT
+161 AFKADLT

-192 GHLGVFNRVYEIPT
+192 GHLGVFNPIYEIPT
-206 DTFLLEKSD
+206 ETFLLEKSD
-215 LKLPLRDK
+215 LKLPLRDR

-241 SGAGLLSALSA
+241 SGAGLLSAISA

-262 QALEGEITSSN
+262 QALECEITSNN

-286 FLSAFALGMG
+286 LLSAFALGMG
-296 LESFPKDFNKWLE
+296 LENIPKDFKKWLE

-328 LEKEVVLTPHPKEFL
+328 LEKEAVLTPHPKEFL
-343 SLLKLVGINISM
+343 SLLKSVGINISM

-385 LIAHQGRTFI
+385 LIAHQGRVFI
-395 NTLGSVALAKA
+395 NNLGSVALAKA

-411 LAGLILS
+411 LAGLIVS

-434 LAHALAGL
+434 LVHALAGL

-457 KIKRLQKD
+457 KIKRL
-465 KNGSFKA
+465 
-472 LAAIAKH
+472 

>member
-1 MYEKVNAL
+1 MLSVYEKVNAL
-9 DKRAIEEL
+9 DKRALEK
-17 FLSEDILMENAAM
+17 FNLSEDILMENAAM

-66 AGRFKTL
+66 VGRFKTL

-98 IKTYEEKNEDL
+98 IKAWEEKNEDL
-109 ECDVLIDCVVGSA
+109 ECDVLIDCVVGSN
-122 FKGELEPFLDFESL
+122 FKGELEPFLNFESL

-161 AFKADTT
+161 AFKVHMT

-186 VGELKV
+186 IGELKV
-192 GHLGVFNRVYEIPT
+192 GHLGVFNQIYEIPT
-206 DTFLLEKSD
+206 NTFLLEKSD

-231 GHAHVLLGKH
+231 GHAHILLGKH

-252 LSFGSGVVSI
+252 LNFGSGVVSV
-262 QALEGEITSSN
+262 QALECEITSNN

-296 LESFPKDFNKWLE
+296 LENIPKDFNKWLE

-328 LEKEVVLTPHPKEFL
+328 LEKEAVLTPHPKEFL

-385 LIAHQGRTFI
+385 LIAHQGRVFI
-395 NTLGSVALAKA
+395 NNLGSVALAKA

-434 LAHALAGL
+434 LAHALASL

-457 KIKRLQKD
+457 TIKRL
-465 KNGSFKA
+465 
-472 LAAIAKH
+472 

>member
-1 MYEKVNAL
+1 MLSVYEKGNTL
-9 DKRAIEEL
+9 DKRALEECL
-17 FLSEDILMENAAM
+17 LSEDVLMENAAM

-51 SGDNGGDGYALARRL
+51 SGDNGGDGYTLARRL
-66 AGRFKTL
+66 MGRFRVL
-73 VFEMKPAKSPMCQ
+73 VFEMKLAKSPMCQ

-98 IKTYEEKNEDL
+98 IKAWEDNHKDL

-151 IDSKGRVDKG
+151 IDSKGRVDKR

-186 VGELKV
+186 IGELKV
-192 GHLGVFNRVYEIPT
+192 GHLGVFNQIYEIPT

-262 QALEGEITSSN
+262 QGLECEITSNN
-273 KPLELVFCENFPN
+273 KPLELVFCENFPKK
-286 FLSAFALGMG
+286 LSAFALGMG
-296 LESFPKDFNKWLE
+296 LENIPKDFKKWLE

-315 DAGVFYHKEVLQA
+315 DAGVFYHKEALQA

-385 LIAHQGRTFI
+385 LIAHQGRVFI
-395 NTLGSVALAKA
+395 NNLGSVALAKA

-411 LAGLILS
+411 LAGLIVS
-418 LLSQNYTP
+418 LLAQNYTP

-442 EFKNN
+442 EFKNH

-457 KIKRLQKD
+457 KIKRL
-465 KNGSFKA
+465 
-472 LAAIAKH
+472 

>member
-1 MYEKVNAL
+1 MLSVYEKGNAL

-66 AGRFKTL
+66 VGRFKTL
-73 VFEMKPAKSPMCQ
+73 VFEMKRAKSPMCQ

-98 IKTYEEKNEDL
+98 IKTYEENAL
-109 ECDVLIDCVVGSA
+109 NQECDVLIDCVIGSA
-122 FKGELEPFLDFESL
+122 FKGELEPFLNFESL

-151 IDSKGRVDKG
+151 IDSKGRVDKR
-161 AFKADTT
+161 AFRADTT

-177 LLSDRAKDY
+177 LLGDRAKDY
-186 VGELKV
+186 VGELEV
-192 GHLGVFNRVYEIPT
+192 GHLGVFNQIYEIPT
-206 DTFLLEKSD
+206 ETFLLEKSD
-215 LKLPLRDK
+215 LKLPLRDR

-252 LSFGSGVVSI
+252 LSFGSGVVSV
-262 QALEGEITSSN
+262 QALECEITSNN

-286 FLSAFALGMG
+286 PLSAFALGMG
-296 LESFPKDFNKWLE
+296 LENIPKDFNKWLE

-328 LEKEVVLTPHPKEFL
+328 LEKEVILTPHPKEFL
-343 SLLKLVGINISM
+343 SLLKLVGIHISM

-385 LIAHQGRTFI
+385 LIAHQGQVFI
-395 NTLGSVALAKA
+395 NNLGSVALAKA

-434 LAHALAGL
+434 LAHALASL

-457 KIKRLQKD
+457 KIKRL
-465 KNGSFKA
+465 
-472 LAAIAKH
+472 